1 MRTVDST
8 GTREIIN
15 GEVYV
20 HFDFRSLSTDGK
32 VTEFDGC
39 HVRNGSTEYEID
51 TCKLSV
57 YDAENQT
64 WNEVV

>member
-1 MRTVDST
+1 MRTVDNT
-8 GTREIIN
+8 GIREIIN
-15 GEVYV
+15 GEEYI
-20 HFDFRSLSTDGK
+20 HFDFRSLSTDEK
-32 VTEFDGC
+32 VTEFGGY
-39 HVRNGSTEYEID
+39 HVRNGSTDYEID